1 MYGLAMP
8 SIRPMVTNPG
18 GVVEPDDL
26 VGRDRELNRLLKSV
40 NTGGA
45 KLLGDRRMGKTSL
58 LNKAADQLE
67 AVGHEVIRISVESSD
82 PELFSQR
89 LLSRLATSR
98 VLGQHLTRWTAELG
112 GELRL
117 DVGPAGFLL
126 KGNANR
132 GAGPEVDFFDAC
144 LDATTRLKP
153 YRLVFF
159 FDEITV
165 LASKLGA
172 RLPGGPEQLLH
183 MLRAPRQHVHGVS
196 MVMAGSVG
204 LHHVL
209 TDRSPLNDLDGIRIG
224 PLADVDALYL
234 ARCLLL
240 GAGVHCSDDVRVGQ
254 AVVEQTCAI
263 PYYIHQLV
271 GELAVRNF
279 RLVTEQDV
287 ARVVDDA
294 LHDDLWGMKHYL
306 HRVPKYY
313 GAEADAVVL
322 MLDEY
327 AAAPEPLT
335 VEDVLNR
342 LAVHPELQLTR
353 DKVLNLV
360 MRLEDDH
367 YLVRVGR
374 ADRFATSLLLRAWR
388 ELRRS

>member
-1 MYGLAMP
+1 L
-8 SIRPMVTNPG
+8 I
-18 GVVEPDDL
+18 
-26 VGRDRELNRLLKSV
+26 GRERELNRVLKSV

-98 VLGQHLTRWTAELG
+98 VLGGHLARWTAAVG

-117 DVGPAGFLL
+117 DVGPAGFML

-144 LDATTRLKP
+144 LDATTRLRP

-165 LASKLGA
+165 LANKLGA

-196 MVMAGSVG
+196 MVLAGSVG

-209 TDRSPLNDLDGIRIG
+209 TDKSPVNDLDAISIG
-224 PLADVDALYL
+224 PMGEADAVYL

-240 GAGVHCSDDVRVGQ
+240 GSGVHCTDDVRIGQ
-254 AVVEQTCAI
+254 VIAEQTCAI

-271 GELAVRNF
+271 GELAVRGF
-279 RLVTEQDV
+279 KQVTEQDV
-287 ARVVDDA
+287 LRVVDDA
-294 LHDDLWGMKHYL
+294 LHDDLWGMQHYL
-306 HRVPKYY
+306 DRVPKYY
-313 GAEADAVVL
+313 GRDANAVVL

-327 AAAPEPLT
+327 AAAAEPLT
-335 VEDVLNR
+335 VDEVLHR
-342 LAVHPELQLTR
+342 LTVYPELRLTR

-367 YLVRVGR
+367 YLVRTGR

>member
-1 MYGLAMP
+1 
-8 SIRPMVTNPG
+8 MVTNPG
-18 GVVEPDDL
+18 GVIEPADL
-26 VGRDRELNRLLKSV
+26 VGRERELARLLKSV
-40 NTGGA
+40 NSGGA

-67 AVGHEVIRISVESSD
+67 AVGHEVIRVSVESSD
-82 PELFSQR
+82 PELFSAR

-98 VLGQHLTRWTAELG
+98 VMGQHLARWTTEFG
-112 GELRL
+112 GEIRL

-132 GAGPEVDFFDAC
+132 HTRPEVDFFDAC

-165 LASKLGA
+165 LARKLGA

-196 MVMAGSVG
+196 MVLAGSVG

-209 TDRSPLNDLDGIRIG
+209 TDKSPVNDLDGIPIG
-224 PLADVDALYL
+224 PLADADALYL

-240 GAGVHCSDDVRVGQ
+240 GAGVHCSDEARVGQ
-254 AVVEQTCAI
+254 AIVEQTCAI
-263 PYYIHQLV
+263 PFYVHRLV
-271 GELAVRNF
+271 GELAIRSF
-279 RLVTEQDV
+279 RQVTEQDV
-287 ARVVDDA
+287 VRVVDDA
-294 LHDDLWGMKHYL
+294 LHEDLWGMQHYL
-306 HRVPKYY
+306 DRVPKYY
-313 GAEADAVVL
+313 GPDSEAVVL

-327 AAAPEPLT
+327 AAAAEPLT
-335 VEDVLNR
+335 VEEVLNR

-374 ADRFATSLLLRAWR
+374 ADRIATSLLLRAWR